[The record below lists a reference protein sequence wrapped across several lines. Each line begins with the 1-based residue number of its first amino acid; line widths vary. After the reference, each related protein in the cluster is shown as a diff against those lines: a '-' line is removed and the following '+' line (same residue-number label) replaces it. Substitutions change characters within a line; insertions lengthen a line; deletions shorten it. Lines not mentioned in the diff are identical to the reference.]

1 MLKNFIKNWLF
12 AKPSIVTSTSCYV
25 RSIVRVSLQ
34 SGWYWFLHLR
44 STLTYFIKKRKIS
57 IPFIFQNWTT
67 WSIIAIIKSYRSHPS
82 TFFGNAEFES
92 DEEERWEQMW
102 RVKYPLVERRPRL
115 KLLVAI
121 NSFLNLSIRVDSS
134 TLNGMSMR
142 GWTLAFP
149 LSVDSFWWMMTKA
162 W

>member
-1 MLKNFIKNWLF
+1 MLKNFIKNWSF
-12 AKPSIVTSTSCYV
+12 AKPSIVISTSCYV
-25 RSIVRVSLQ
+25 RSMVRVSLQ

-44 STLTYFIKKRKIS
+44 SHISLKKRKIS

-67 WSIIAIIKSYRSHPS
+67 WSIIAIIKSYHSHPIHV
-82 TFFGNAEFES
+82 FPECRVWIWWGGMMRADAEGQVPA
-92 DEEERWEQMW
+92 RW
-102 RVKYPLVERRPRL
+102 KTTAS
-115 KLLVAI
+115 KIVAI
-121 NSFLNLSIRVDSS
+121 SNSFLNLSIRVDSS
-134 TLNGMSMR
+134 TVNGISMR

>member
-12 AKPSIVTSTSCYV
+12 AKPSIVTSTSYYM
-25 RSIVRVSLQ
+25 RSIVLVSLQ

-44 STLTYFIKKRKIS
+44 SHISFKKRKIS

-67 WSIIAIIKSYRSHPS
+67 WSIIAIIKSYRSHPIHV
-82 TFFGNAEFES
+82 FREC
-92 DEEERWEQMW
+92 
-102 RVKYPLVERRPRL
+102 RVWIWWGGTMRADVEGQVPACW
-115 KLLVAI
+115 KTIA
-121 NSFLNLSIRVDSS
+121 SFLNLSIRVDSS
-134 TLNGMSMR
+134 TVNGMSMW